1 MPDSPTSS
9 PVPAGHPFRRKG
21 RGTDGLFK
29 AFFAGNAGLTIVI
42 LVLIIVFLVREGA
55 GFFPDY
61 RKELELYRRSGLE
74 FVDISRKD
82 LTAHEQMSSLLN
94 RAYYAEVNSA
104 CRTEFQRS
112 QEASAVVS
120 YISEAVTPAQNALQR
135 VLERAGEEGVP
146 KDLQDSLSAKY
157 KALLADALAGKPGEG
172 LPPTPHLSPDERREL
187 LAALEAR
194 DPLST
199 DDPPLVATLQE
210 QLMAKQEL
218 ASAPLAD
225 FRAAIDAFADA
236 SVNLDTLIAE
246 TGDTVKATKE
256 AATLHEIEI
265 AKRATL
271 LEAAASAKTPETK
284 AQFELEAEEAVTTE
298 PVDFTAALQPVL
310 DRMPEFKEA
319 NAALSA
325 AINEVQQK
333 LPASLG
339 DAKAD
344 RYLSTFRK
352 AAGEYTGE
360 LADTVPAMAA
370 WKNDVPVGLGATIM
384 GFITGRDWITGGEWQ
399 DFYGIVPLFTGSLL
413 IAVIALS
420 LAIPLGVG
428 AAIYTN
434 QLAGQREQKFIKP
447 TIEFLQAIPSVVLG
461 FLGIAVLGTILQE
474 TSMKD
479 AFSWVPGF
487 PIQQRLNMFTAGCL
501 LGLMAIPTI
510 FSLSEDALNNVPSAF
525 AEASDAL
532 GASKLQTIF
541 RVVLPAAI
549 SGILAAVLLGL
560 GRVIGETMVVL
571 LVAGNRIEIP
581 DFTEGLGVFF
591 QPAHTLTGIIA
602 QELGEVPFGS
612 VHYRA
617 LFVVGMLLFAIVL
630 AINWTAQRLLHKYRI
645 GQE

>member
-1 MPDSPTSS
+1 MPDSPIPSQ
-9 PVPAGHPFRRKG
+9 VPADHPFRRKG

-42 LVLIIVFLVREGA
+42 LVLIIAFLIREGS

-61 RKELELYRRSGLE
+61 RRELELYRRSGLE
-74 FVDISRKD
+74 FVDLPRKD
-82 LTAHEQMSSLLN
+82 LSAHEQMSSLLN
-94 RAYYAEVNSA
+94 RAYYAQVNAA
-104 CRTEFQRS
+104 CRNEFQRS
-112 QEASAVVS
+112 QEASALVS
-120 YISEAVTPAQNALQR
+120 YLDEAVAPARSALER
-135 VLERAGEEGVP
+135 VVERAGDEGVP
-146 KDLQDSLSAKY
+146 EDLQATLSSKY
-157 KALLADALAGKPGEG
+157 QALLADAMAGRPGNG
-172 LPPTPHLSPDERREL
+172 LPPTPHLAADERRSL
-187 LAALEAR
+187 LADLEAR
-194 DPLST
+194 DPLVT
-199 DDPPLVATLQE
+199 DDPPLVVALQE
-210 QLMAKQEL
+210 QLSQRQDA
-218 ASAPLAD
+218 AAAPLAE

-236 SVNLDTLIAE
+236 SVALDTLVAE
-246 TGDTVKATKE
+246 TGDVVKAIKE
-256 AATLHEIEI
+256 GATLHEIETT
-265 AKRATL
+265 KRATL
-271 LEAAASAKTPETK
+271 LEAAAKSRKPEERS
-284 AQFELEAEEAVTTE
+284 QFEAEARDAVTTE
-298 PVDFTAALQPVL
+298 PVDFQSALQPVL
-310 DRMPEFKEA
+310 DRIPEFRDA
-319 NAALSA
+319 NAALGTA
-325 AINEVQQK
+325 LAEVRGK
-333 LPASLG
+333 LPARLDDG
-339 DAKAD
+339 KAQ
-344 RYLSTFRK
+344 RYLATFRK
-352 AAGEYTGE
+352 GADAYAAE
-360 LADTVPAMAA
+360 LADTVPALAA
-370 WKNDVPVGLGATIM
+370 WRHDVPVGVRATVLGFM
-384 GFITGRDWITGGEWQ
+384 TGRDWITGGEWQ
-399 DFYGIVPLFTGSLL
+399 DFYGILPLFAGSLL
-413 IAVIALS
+413 IAVIALA

-434 QLAGQREQKFIKP
+434 QLAGRREQGFIKP

-461 FLGIAVLGTILQE
+461 FLGIAVLGTLLQE

-479 AFSWVPGF
+479 SFSWVPGF

-510 FSLSEDALNNVPSAF
+510 FTLSEDALNNVPSSF

-541 RVVLPAAI
+541 RVVFPAAI

-630 AINWTAQRLLHKYRI
+630 GINWTAQRMLHKFRI
-645 GQE
+645 GHD